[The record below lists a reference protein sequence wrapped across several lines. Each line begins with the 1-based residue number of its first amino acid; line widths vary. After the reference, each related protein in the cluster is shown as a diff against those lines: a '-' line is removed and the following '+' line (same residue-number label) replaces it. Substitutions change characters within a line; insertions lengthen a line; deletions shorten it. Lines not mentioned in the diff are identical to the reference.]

1 MVIKDFGANMT
12 SENQKVMKENADRV
26 SAVFYGSVCPENRTQ
41 SRYSVSQLNNRQ
53 GRTVESAIGKT

>member
-1 MVIKDFGANMT
+1 MT
-12 SENQKVMKENADRV
+12 SENQRIMNQNADRA

-53 GRTVESAIGKT
+53 GATVESAIGKT